1 MHGLLSGKRRSAV
14 SETAEG
20 KEPDARLA
28 APCMERTRSR
38 RALLFSVFDSAE
50 RLAVDEVL
58 DSLRHCITSDPAAPS
73 R

>member
-1 MHGLLSGKRRSAV
+1 MHGLQSGKRRSAV

-38 RALLFSVFDSAE
+38 RVLLFSVFDRAE

-58 DSLRHCITSDPAAPS
+58 DIRHALTSDPAAPS

>member
-50 RLAVDEVL
+50 RLAVDKIFYRF
-58 DSLRHCITSDPAAPS
+58 RHALTSDRAAPS